1 MTLFRKFR
9 HEGDSRYSNVTVE
22 ELIAQLQALPPGTP
36 VLVEGYETGFDD
48 IVELAEQHVAQYRN
62 AQEWD
67 GEYQALDRFTKPE
80 RVALKAVVIRG
91 RRGGRR

>member
-36 VLVEGYETGFDD
+36 VLVEGYETGFDN
-48 IVELAEQHVAQYRN
+48 ILKLAEQQVGQYRN
-62 AQEWD
+62 AQKWD
-67 GEYQALDRFTKPE
+67 GEDQTLDRSTKPE
-80 RVALKAVVIRG
+80 RAALKRW
-91 RRGGRR
+91 